1 MSAERALDVVG
12 MLVCGAVFGR
22 GLTECG
28 GGPESWVEDVL
39 DIVFN
44 GIQCDTTQAPAGGR
58 VPAAMPTRAANEGP
72 PQR

>member
-12 MLVCGAVFGR
+12 MLVCGAVFAR

-28 GGPESWVEDVL
+28 RGPETWVQDVL

-44 GIQCDTTQAPAGGR
+44 GILSDATQDPAGGR
-58 VPAAMPTRAANEGP
+58 VPSAMPTRAACEDS